1 MLELFRKDMQLYVK
15 VLMNLRIPIKYQN
28 KVFGKGEKN
37 ELLLPDEV
45 NDILTKNGNIKLW
58 TGKDYVKL
66 NLGQFYEVMQ
76 RKQYKIVELIEPKVE
91 VKQPEVKVE
100 KKEEPKVEVKVE
112 KKEEPKVEVKQ
123 PEVKVEEPKVEVKQ
137 PEVKVE
143 KKEEPK
149 VEEVKKEEP
158 KQNENK
164 NQQPKNNNNNNKPR
178 HNNNNNKQGGG
189 K

>member
-1 MLELFRKDMQLYVK
+1 MLELFRKDMQIYVK

-28 KVFGKGEKN
+28 KVFDKGEKN

-58 TGKDYVKL
+58 NGKDYVKL
-66 NLGQFYEVMQ
+66 NLGQFYEIMQ
-76 RKQYKIVELIEPKVE
+76 RKQYKIVELI
-91 VKQPEVKVE
+91 
-100 KKEEPKVEVKVE
+100 
-112 KKEEPKVEVKQ
+112 
-123 PEVKVEEPKVEVKQ
+123 EPKVEVKQ

>member
-100 KKEEPKVEVKVE
+100 KKEQPKA
-112 KKEEPKVEVKQ
+112 
-123 PEVKVEEPKVEVKQ
+123 
-137 PEVKVE
+137 EVKVE

>member
-1 MLELFRKDMQLYVK
+1 MLELFRKDMQIYVK

-58 TGKDYVKL
+58 NGKDYVKL

-100 KKEEPKVEVKVE
+100 KKEEPKVE
-112 KKEEPKVEVKQ
+112 
-123 PEVKVEEPKVEVKQ
+123 
-137 PEVKVE
+137 
-143 KKEEPK
+143 
-149 VEEVKKEEP
+149 EVKKEEP

-164 NQQPKNNNNNNKPR
+164 NQQPKNNNNNKPR

>member
-1 MLELFRKDMQLYVK
+1 MLELFRKDMQIYVK

-28 KVFGKGEKN
+28 KVFDKGEKN

-58 TGKDYVKL
+58 NGKDYVKL
-66 NLGQFYEVMQ
+66 NLGQFYEIMQ
-76 RKQYKIVELIEPKVE
+76 RKQYNIVELI
-91 VKQPEVKVE
+91 
-100 KKEEPKVEVKVE
+100 
-112 KKEEPKVEVKQ
+112 
-123 PEVKVEEPKVEVKQ
+123 EPKVEVKQ

>member
-1 MLELFRKDMQLYVK
+1 MLELFRKDMQIYVK

-58 TGKDYVKL
+58 NGKDYVKL
-66 NLGQFYEVMQ
+66 NLGQFYEIMQ
-76 RKQYKIVELIEPKVE
+76 RKQYKIVELI
-91 VKQPEVKVE
+91 
-100 KKEEPKVEVKVE
+100 
-112 KKEEPKVEVKQ
+112 
-123 PEVKVEEPKVEVKQ
+123 EPKVEVKQ

-164 NQQPKNNNNNNKPR
+164 NQQPKNNNNNNKQR

>member
-1 MLELFRKDMQLYVK
+1 MLELFRKDMQIYVK

-28 KVFGKGEKN
+28 KVFDKGEKN

-58 TGKDYVKL
+58 NGKDYVKL
-66 NLGQFYEVMQ
+66 NLGQFYEIMQ
-76 RKQYKIVELIEPKVE
+76 RKQYNIVELIEPKVE

-100 KKEEPKVEVKVE
+100 KKEEPKV
-112 KKEEPKVEVKQ
+112 
-123 PEVKVEEPKVEVKQ
+123 
-137 PEVKVE
+137 EVKVE

>member
-1 MLELFRKDMQLYVK
+1 MLELFRKDMQIYVK

-100 KKEEPKVEVKVE
+100 KKEEPKVE
-112 KKEEPKVEVKQ
+112 
-123 PEVKVEEPKVEVKQ
+123 
-137 PEVKVE
+137 
-143 KKEEPK
+143 
-149 VEEVKKEEP
+149 EVKKEEP

-164 NQQPKNNNNNNKPR
+164 NQQPKNNNNNKPR

>member
-1 MLELFRKDMQLYVK
+1 MLELFKKNDTLFVK
-15 VLMNLRIPIKYQN
+15 VLMQLRLPIKYQN
-28 KVFGKGEKN
+28 KLFGKE
-37 ELLLPDEV
+37 EQTVLLLPEEV
-45 NDILTKNGNIKLW
+45 NFILVRNGNIRLW
-58 TGKDYVKL
+58 NGEKYVKL
-66 NLGQFYEVMQ
+66 NLGQFYDIMQ
-76 RKQYKIVELIEPKVE
+76 RKEYNVVDYVEPKVE

-100 KKEEPKVEVKVE
+100 KKEEPKVEVKQPEVKVE
-112 KKEEPKVEVKQ
+112 KKEEPKEVKQ
-123 PEVKVEEPKVEVKQ
+123 PEVKV
-137 PEVKVE
+137 
-143 KKEEPK
+143 EEPK

>member
-1 MLELFRKDMQLYVK
+1 MLELFRKDMQIYVK

-28 KVFGKGEKN
+28 KVFDKGEKN

-58 TGKDYVKL
+58 NGKDYVKL
-66 NLGQFYEVMQ
+66 NLGQFYEIMQ
-76 RKQYKIVELIEPKVE
+76 RKQYNIVELI
-91 VKQPEVKVE
+91 
-100 KKEEPKVEVKVE
+100 
-112 KKEEPKVEVKQ
+112 
-123 PEVKVEEPKVEVKQ
+123 EPKVEVKQ

-164 NQQPKNNNNNNKPR
+164 NQQPKNNNNNKPR

>member
-100 KKEEPKVEVKVE
+100 KKEQPKAEVKVE
-112 KKEEPKVEVKQ
+112 KK
-123 PEVKVEEPKVEVKQ
+123 EEPKVEVKQ

>member
-1 MLELFRKDMQLYVK
+1 MLELFRKDMQIYVK

-58 TGKDYVKL
+58 NGKDYVKL
-66 NLGQFYEVMQ
+66 NLGQFYEIMQ

-100 KKEEPKVEVKVE
+100 KKEEPKVE
-112 KKEEPKVEVKQ
+112 
-123 PEVKVEEPKVEVKQ
+123 EVKQ

-164 NQQPKNNNNNNKPR
+164 NQQPKNNNNNNKQR